1 VGARAADVRGEAR
14 GEPPGD
20 PVEGGRVLVIGA
32 GGMLG
37 SQVLLDAPP
46 QFEPIAAVRGG
57 VLPELERAFAVVGG
71 VDAAEPLDVDAALRF
86 RDDIRAVIH
95 CAAYT
100 NVDGAETD
108 PAAAERANSR
118 SPLVVA
124 QACARRGIPL
134 VLLSTDFVFD
144 GRTHEPYSEDAPTA
158 PLSVYGRTKLEG
170 ERLALAA
177 HPGGVAIVRT
187 QWLFGPRGRHFPGTI
202 LRLAREGK
210 PLRVVAD
217 QIGSPTSTFVLAPV
231 LWELLARGG
240 RGVFHAA
247 CSGRAS
253 WFELAQETLALCGV
267 QADIAPCTS
276 AEFPRPAPRPA
287 FSVLSCERLADLLEG
302 IRGGPLP
309 DWQTALAEH
318 LVRTGAAAV
327 TAVRV
332 DTP

>member
-1 VGARAADVRGEAR
+1 MNEPPDREGARDVHAR
-14 GEPPGD
+14 GAPL
-20 PVEGGRVLVIGA
+20 VGGRVLVIGA

-37 SQVLLDAPP
+37 SQVLLDAPK

-57 VLPELERAFAVVGG
+57 VLPELGREFAVVGG

-100 NVDGAETD
+100 NVDAAESD
-108 PAAAERANSR
+108 AAAAERANST
-118 SPLVVA
+118 SPQVVA

-134 VLLSTDFVFD
+134 VMMSTDFVFD
-144 GRTHEPYSEDAPTA
+144 GRAREPYTEDAATA
-158 PLSVYGRTKLEG
+158 PLSVYGRTKLAG

-247 CSGRAS
+247 CHGRAS
-253 WFELAQETLALCGV
+253 WYELACETLALCGV
-267 QADIAPCTS
+267 DADVAPCSTT
-276 AEFPRPAPRPA
+276 EFPRPAPRPA
-287 FSVLSCERLADLLEG
+287 FSVLSCKRLADL
-302 IRGGPLP
+302 RGGPLP

-318 LVRTGAAAV
+318 LVRTGAAS
-327 TAVRV
+327 RV